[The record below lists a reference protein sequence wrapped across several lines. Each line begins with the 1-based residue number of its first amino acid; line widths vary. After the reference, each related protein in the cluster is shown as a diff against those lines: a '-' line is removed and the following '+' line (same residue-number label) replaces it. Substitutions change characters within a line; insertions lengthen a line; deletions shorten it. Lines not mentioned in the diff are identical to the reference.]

1 MASYLS
7 TENIAAAVE
16 GLKSSSARSRMCEV
30 LIGMRAL
37 ALNGTGQV
45 AIAESVP
52 EYAQAVIEFTRWSD
66 APAEK
71 SPYFNPFGSQAA
83 FKSRK
88 FPSNG
93 PSNTIHG
100 WATVE
105 DSPFEIINERPKQIR
120 RSGVSRA
127 QLRAFTLL
135 KNGTADRPR
144 LIDAAIWFF
153 RFHEIPTF
161 GKSGT
166 RVELEDMFVSSLALS
181 DAEVTAL
188 FRRSDEDKDEEIDR
202 DLGLSAAA
210 NDGET
215 SAR

>member
-1 MASYLS
+1 MSYLS

-16 GLKSSSARSRMCEV
+16 RLKNSSARQRMCEV

-45 AIAESVP
+45 AIAESVS
-52 EYAQAVIEFTRWSD
+52 EYSQAVEEFALWSTD
-66 APAEK
+66 PKQK

-100 WATVE
+100 WATVG
-105 DSPFEIINERPKQIR
+105 DSPFTVLNERPKQIR
-120 RSGVSRA
+120 RSSVTKA
-127 QLRAFTLL
+127 QLRAFTIL
-135 KNGTADRPR
+135 KNGAADRPR

-153 RFHEIPTF
+153 RSEQFD
-161 GKSGT
+161 SSMGT
-166 RVELEDMFVSSLALS
+166 LSRRGLESLFIEHLQLEDG
-181 DAEVTAL
+181 EVEAM
-188 FRRSDEDKDEEIDR
+188 FRREDEDKPEEVDR
-202 DLGLSAAA
+202 DLAVAATA
-210 NDGET
+210 AENSTEEE
-215 SAR
+215 